1 MSSDVIQNLC
11 CKYRYAAIRCYTLDL
26 KICLLRI
33 DLVLDNYSK
42 SNHPLRDVSHPISFD
57 IIPLLYCCASLSG
70 SACGFGACE
79 HVHDSVIQ
87 NLVRDLMRH
96 ILVLTL
102 HCNAMFLCI
111 LLVKLGCCFSQI
123 YELQNGNET
132 VGDVTSN
139 LCCKRWNHTA
149 ILPTH
154 TPAGMRALL
163 HLWVC
168 PPSYSPARLDPNI
181 NSGPVQLFPAVM
193 RQQFASWRLSRKSKL
208 NRLISRKLTVEN
220 ETMRADNK

>member
-1 MSSDVIQNLC
+1 M
-11 CKYRYAAIRCYTLDL
+11 
-26 KICLLRI
+26 CLLWI
-33 DLVLDNYSK
+33 DLVLDNDSK
-42 SNHPLRDVSHPISFD
+42 SNHPLRDVNHPISFD
-57 IIPLLYCCASLSG
+57 IIPLLYCCASLAG
-70 SACGFGACE
+70 SACGFGAFE

-87 NLVRDLMRH
+87 NLVRD
-96 ILVLTL
+96 
-102 HCNAMFLCI
+102 

-139 LCCKRWNHTA
+139 LCCKRWDNTA

-181 NSGPVQLFPAVM
+181 NSGPVQLFAAVM
-193 RQQFASWRLSRKSKL
+193 LQQFASWRLSRKSKL
-208 NRLISRKLTVEN
+208 NKLISRKLTVEN
-220 ETMRADNK
+220 ETTTADNK